1 MGSGVSMMRPQATLS
16 MNWDIIAVYTI
27 LAVAVGLFI
36 SDRLR
41 PDIVGLLILAVLGL
55 LGILK
60 PKDLLAGF
68 GNQALVTIAAM
79 FVLSAGL
86 MRSGMVAALGG
97 KLTELSRGSPRRF
110 LILSLASVCVMS
122 AFINNTP
129 VVVVFIPAVLTV
141 CTRLGQSP
149 SKFLMPISFA
159 SMLGGSCTLIGTSS
173 NILVSSLSEEAGF
186 GAIGMFEFAGVGV
199 AVVAVGMVYLI
210 FFSRRLL
217 PERTTIASTVSADD
231 VKEYIT
237 QVRIDPES
245 HLIGRKLAETP
256 LAKAGVKI
264 AELIR
269 GDRIQRLGREMR
281 LEVDDVLLVRGD
293 LNKILELDREH
304 EISITPDMS
313 GRNDTVKRV
322 EMTLFELMIAPESPL
337 IGRTC
342 RQIGLREEYDISMFA
357 LQRRG
362 RHHQRDIADLDLRMG
377 DILLVRGTTK
387 ALGKLRNSESFIL
400 LEGVHDQVIERHKAP
415 VALAIIFA
423 IVGLAAFGVFPIS
436 VLGIAGAVTL
446 VLTRILTPRDAYRAI
461 DWPVLILIAG
471 MIALGKAMEKTHAL
485 DVAADALMSSVG
497 TLGTHPTLWIFYF
510 LTAGLSLLILNKPA
524 AVLCTPL
531 AIILAQ
537 RLGVDAKPFIM
548 AVAFAASTAMAT
560 PMGYQTNLLVYGPGG
575 YNYRDFVAFGLPL
588 NLSVG
593 VVACLLIPLIWPF

>member
-1 MGSGVSMMRPQATLS
+1 
-16 MNWDIIAVYTI
+16 MNWESIQTFLDAYWEIIAVYIILTI
-27 LAVAVGLFI
+27 TVGLFI
-36 SDRLR
+36 RDRIR
-41 PDIVGLLILAVLGL
+41 HDIVGLLILAVLGL

-60 PKDLLAGF
+60 PKDLLSGF

-79 FVLSAGL
+79 FVLSAAL
-86 MRSGMVAALGG
+86 MRSGLVAALSG
-97 KLTELSRGSPRRF
+97 KLTDLSKGSPLRF
-110 LILSLASVCVMS
+110 LVLALVSVCFMS

-173 NILVSSLSEEAGF
+173 NILVSSLSDEAGY
-186 GAIGMFEFAGVGV
+186 GEIGMFEFTGVGLV
-199 AVVAVGMVYLI
+199 IVTVGMAYLI
-210 FFSRRLL
+210 LFSHRLL
-217 PERTTIASTVSADD
+217 PNRTTIASTLSAED

-237 QVRIDPES
+237 QVRIGPES
-245 HLIGRKLAETP
+245 HLVGHTLGDTP
-256 LAKAGVKI
+256 LAKAGVRV

-269 GDRIQRLGREMR
+269 GDRIQRMDKEML
-281 LEVDDVLLVRGD
+281 LEVGDILLIRGD

-304 EISITPDMS
+304 EISIADETGQPAA
-313 GRNDTVKRV
+313 NTVKQV
-322 EMTLFELMIAPESPL
+322 EMTLFELMVAPESRF

-342 RQIGLREEYDISMFA
+342 RQIGLQQELGVSIFA

-362 RHHQRDIADLDLRMG
+362 RHHQRDIAALDLRMG
-377 DILLVRGTTK
+377 DILLVRGTMES
-387 ALGKLRNSESFIL
+387 LEKLRNNDHFIL

-415 VALAIIFA
+415 VALATILA
-423 IVGLAAFGVFPIS
+423 IVGFAAFGVFPIS
-436 VLGIAGAVTL
+436 VLAIAGAVVL
-446 VLTRILTPRDAYRAI
+446 VLAKILTPRDAYRAI

-471 MIALGKAMEKTHAL
+471 MIALGNAMGKTGAL
-485 DVAADALMSSVG
+485 DIAADALIAGVG
-497 TLGTHPTLWIFYF
+497 DLGPHVTLWIFYF
-510 LTAGLSLLILNKPA
+510 LSAALSLLILNKPA

-531 AIILAQ
+531 GILLAVQ
-537 RLGVDAKPFIM
+537 LDVDAKPFIM

-588 NLSVG
+588 NLG
-593 VVACLLIPLIWPF
+593 IGIIACLIIPLFWPF

>member
-1 MGSGVSMMRPQATLS
+1 
-16 MNWDIIAVYTI
+16 MNWEIIAVYSI

-36 SDRLR
+36 GDRLR

-97 KLTELSRGSPRRF
+97 KLAELSRGSPKRF
-110 LILSLASVCVMS
+110 LVLSLFAVCFMS

-129 VVVVFIPAVLTV
+129 VVVVFIPAVLAV
-141 CTRLGQSP
+141 CIRLGESP

-159 SMLGGSCTLIGTSS
+159 SMLGGSATLIGTSS
-173 NILVSSLSEEAGF
+173 NILVSSLSEEAGY
-186 GAIGMFEFAGVGV
+186 GAIGMFEFSLLGGV
-199 AVVAVGMVYLI
+199 VVVVGMAYLI
-210 FFSRRLL
+210 LFSRRFL
-217 PERTTIASTVSADD
+217 PARTTIASTLSAED

-237 QVRIDPES
+237 QVRIGAES
-245 HLIGRKLAETP
+245 GLVGKKLAETP
-256 LAKAGVKI
+256 LPKAGVRV

-269 GDRIQRLGREMR
+269 GDRIQRLKPDMV
-281 LEVDDVLLVRGD
+281 LETGDVLLVRGD

-304 EISITPDMS
+304 EISITSEMKDGAETGDS
-313 GRNDTVKRV
+313 VKRV
-322 EMTLFELMIAPESPL
+322 EMTLFELMIAPESRL

-342 RQIGLREEYDISMFA
+342 RQIQWNKDYGISVFA

-377 DILLVRGTTK
+377 DILLVRGTMG
-387 ALGKLRNSESFIL
+387 ALSKLRGNDEFIL
-400 LEGVHDQVIERHKAP
+400 LEGVRDQVIERHKAP
-415 VALAIIFA
+415 VALAVILA

-436 VLGIAGAVTL
+436 VLAIAGAVLL
-446 VLTRILTPRDAYRAI
+446 VLAGVLTPRDAYRSI

-471 MIALGKAMEKTHAL
+471 MIALGNAMGKTGAL
-485 DVAADALMSSVG
+485 DVAAGALMSSVG
-497 TLGTHPTLWIFYF
+497 SLGAHPTLWIFYF
-510 LTAGLSLLILNKPA
+510 LTAALSLLILNKPA

-531 AIILAQ
+531 AILLAQ

-588 NLSVG
+588 NLGIG
-593 VVACLLIPLIWPF
+593 VIACVLIPLIWPF